1 MPCGVRLEQG
11 KGPSLENRIISIP
24 APKGLPAPKMFAPL
38 KKKPGAAKILAAAR
52 SAGIVDELDGAGLER
67 KLARLAAAKTAVL
80 VAVCFDEDPLATC
93 EQAVLRENAEQVAAG
108 LELAAQA
115 CGAAERR
122 IAAASREEIRRA
134 AGRCPGARFLVP
146 GDRYPALAILRRKLT
161 ARGGRAGF
169 VGAQA
174 CAALAAAVLQ
184 GRAQS
189 ETVVTVAGDGVG
201 RWLNCRARLG
211 TPIGAL
217 LQAGG
222 LDPGTS
228 AVVVGSSVAGRSVTD
243 LSEPVTAET
252 RCVAAMKRPPRRRP
266 LPCIGC
272 GRCERACPRGIIPW
286 MILQQLESAAPDPF
300 RLFNVERCI
309 RCAACSIVCP
319 AEIDL
324 AAAVKRAAE
333 VKEGGGTRDAE

>member
-1 MPCGVRLEQG
+1 MPCGVKLEEG
-11 KGPSLENRIISIP
+11 KGPSLENGIVSIP
-24 APKGLPAPKMFAPL
+24 APRGLPAPKMFAPL

-52 SAGIVDELDGAGLER
+52 SAGIADELDGAELER
-67 KLARLAAAKTAVL
+67 KLSRLAAAQTAVL
-80 VAVCFDEDPLATC
+80 VAVCFDDDPLATC

-115 CGAAERR
+115 CGAAEKR
-122 IAAASREEIRRA
+122 IAAASREEIHRV
-134 AGRCPGARFLVP
+134 AGQCPGVRFLVP
-146 GDRYPALAILRRKLT
+146 GDRYPALAILRRKLA
-161 ARGGRAGF
+161 AREKKAAF
-169 VGAQA
+169 LGAQA

-201 RWLNCRARLG
+201 RWLNCRARIG

-217 LQAGG
+217 LDAGG
-222 LDPGTS
+222 LDRGTS

-243 LSEPVTAET
+243 LSEPVTPET
-252 RCVAAMKRPPRRRP
+252 RCVVAMKKPPRRRP

-272 GRCERACPRGIIPW
+272 GRCGRACPRGILPW
-286 MILQQLESAAPDPF
+286 MILQQLESETPDPF

-319 AEIDL
+319 SEIDL
-324 AAAVKRAAE
+324 AAAVRRAAE
-333 VKEGGGTRDAE
+333 VKEGGGTRGAE